1 MEFESV
7 EEALGFLLDTNH
19 QGNEM
24 RVATVN
30 PDGTR
35 SDFKKATLKDY
46 KESNREAVYALCD
59 MLGLEKVYLV
69 TNGRKPPYFSEEI

>member
-1 MEFESV
+1 
-7 EEALGFLLDTNH
+7 
-19 QGNEM
+19 M

-35 SDFKKATLKDY
+35 SNFKKAILEDY

-59 MLGLEKVYLV
+59 MLGLEKVYLDKWEDEKV
-69 TNGRKPPYFSEEI
+69 GGK

>member
-7 EEALGFLLDTNH
+7 EEVLEFLLDINN
-19 QGNEM
+19 QENEM

-35 SDFKKATLKDY
+35 SNFKKATLEDY

-59 MLGLEKVYLV
+59 MLGLEKVYLDKWEDEKV
-69 TNGRKPPYFSEEI
+69 GGK

>member
-1 MEFESV
+1 MLMEFETV
-7 EEALGFLLDTNH
+7 EEALEFLLDINN

-30 PDGTR
+30 PNGTR
-35 SDFKKATLKDY
+35 SGFKKATLEDY

-59 MLGLEKVYLV
+59 MLGLEKVYLDKWKDEKV
-69 TNGRKPPYFSEEI
+69 GSK

>member
-7 EEALGFLLDTNH
+7 EEALEFLLDTNH

-35 SDFKKATLKDY
+35 SDFKKATLEDY

-59 MLGLEKVYLV
+59 MLGLEKVYLDKGKDEKV
-69 TNGRKPPYFSEEI
+69 GGK

>member
-7 EEALGFLLDTNH
+7 EEVLEFLLDININH
-19 QGNEM
+19 QENEM

-35 SDFKKATLKDY
+35 SNFKKATLEDY

-59 MLGLEKVYLV
+59 MLGLEKVYLDKWEDEKV
-69 TNGRKPPYFSEEI
+69 GGK

>member
-7 EEALGFLLDTNH
+7 EEVLEFLLDININH

-24 RVATVN
+24 RVDTVN

-35 SDFKKATLKDY
+35 SDFKKATLEDY

-59 MLGLEKVYLV
+59 MLGLEKVYLDRWEDEKV
-69 TNGRKPPYFSEEI
+69 GEN

>member
-7 EEALGFLLDTNH
+7 EEVLEFLLDININH

-46 KESNREAVYALCD
+46 KESSREAVYALCD
-59 MLGLEKVYLV
+59 MLGLEKVYLERWEAERV
-69 TNGRKPPYFSEEI
+69 GEK

>member
-7 EEALGFLLDTNH
+7 EEVLEFLLDINN
-19 QGNEM
+19 QENEM
-24 RVATVN
+24 KVATVN

-35 SDFKKATLKDY
+35 SSFKKATLEDY

-59 MLGLEKVYLV
+59 MLGLEKVYLDRWENEKV
-69 TNGRKPPYFSEEI
+69 GEN

>member
-30 PDGTR
+30 PDGT
-35 SDFKKATLKDY
+35 L
-46 KESNREAVYALCD
+46 
-59 MLGLEKVYLV
+59 
-69 TNGRKPPYFSEEI
+69 RKQH

>member
-1 MEFESV
+1 MEFETV
-7 EEALGFLLDTNH
+7 EEALEFLLDINN
-19 QGNEM
+19 QENEM

-35 SDFKKATLKDY
+35 SDFKKATLEDY

-59 MLGLEKVYLV
+59 MLGLEKVYLDRWKDEKV
-69 TNGRKPPYFSEEI
+69 GGK

>member
-7 EEALGFLLDTNH
+7 EEVLGFLLDINN
-19 QGNEM
+19 QENEM
-24 RVATVN
+24 KVANVN

-35 SDFKKATLKDY
+35 SGLKKATLEDY

-59 MLGLEKVYLV
+59 MLGLEKIYLD
-69 TNGRKPPYFSEEI
+69 R

>member
-7 EEALGFLLDTNH
+7 EEVLEFLLDINN
-19 QGNEM
+19 QENEM

-35 SDFKKATLKDY
+35 SDFKKATLEDY

-59 MLGLEKVYLV
+59 MLGLEKVYLDKWEDEKV
-69 TNGRKPPYFSEEI
+69 GGK

>member
-7 EEALGFLLDTNH
+7 EEVLEFLLDININH

-35 SDFKKATLKDY
+35 SDFKKATL
-46 KESNREAVYALCD
+46 
-59 MLGLEKVYLV
+59 
-69 TNGRKPPYFSEEI
+69 

>member
-7 EEALGFLLDTNH
+7 EEALEFLLDVEPQDND
-19 QGNEM
+19 M
-24 RVATVN
+24 KVATVN

-35 SDFKKATLKDY
+35 SDFKKATLEDY

-59 MLGLEKVYLV
+59 MLGLEKVYLDRWENEKV
-69 TNGRKPPYFSEEI
+69 GEN